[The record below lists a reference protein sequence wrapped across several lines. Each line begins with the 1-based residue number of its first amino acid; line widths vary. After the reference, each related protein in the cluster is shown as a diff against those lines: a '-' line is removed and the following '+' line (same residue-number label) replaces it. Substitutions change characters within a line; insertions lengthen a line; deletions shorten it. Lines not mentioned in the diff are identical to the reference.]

1 MELDRKIK
9 LFFVT
14 YGRLLF
20 MIIASIAVLIF
31 IIQSLNNFVKE
42 SNSNSVLTEEEK
54 NIFEQEKEKELE
66 KKNYISKF
74 IDYCNSKEI
83 EKAYDMLS
91 KKCKEEKYSTIEDF
105 ENKYIKQNYN
115 LKIDKY
121 MIKKENNLYE
131 VYLTEDMLVTGKTTS
146 TKQTKMIIN
155 TIEDKIYLLD

>member
-1 MELDRKIK
+1 MGIDRKIK
-9 LFFVT
+9 IFFVT

-54 NIFEQEKEKELE
+54 NIFEQEKELE

-146 TKQTKMIIN
+146 TKQTKIQID
-155 TIEDKIYLLD
+155 TIENKIYLLD